1 MAEDSDEAQRTFISL
16 ISLHMSNTKDIQE
29 IAKWLRLQSLSMTT
43 TAGSGHPTSC
53 LSLADI
59 VAVLG
64 FGGYFQFP
72 TTEGT
77 SDHLIF
83 SKGHASALYY
93 ALYAAAGLVPVEE
106 LQTYRKLGSRLE
118 GHPTM
123 KFPYTEAPTG
133 SLGQGLSIGLGLA
146 LGDTLQSRS
155 SRTWV
160 VLGDSEMAEGSNWE
174 AAMLASAKGMKNLV
188 AIVDVNGLGQRGATM
203 WGEGGAQK
211 LHQMFT
217 GFGWEAR
224 AVDGHNIDAL
234 IIALNWAVSPATGPR
249 VLLCQTTKGQGVSFL
264 SGQEGFH
271 GKVLS
276 TEQLAAAQGE
286 IGESSFIPT
295 YTENPEASLKLTKQI
310 GFVAES
316 ILVDDEAP
324 KHSTG
329 LDRLT
334 GIATRF
340 AVGEALA
347 DIAGAWS
354 NTVYLDP
361 EVRNSSGMDAVYKRF
376 PKRVIETYI
385 AEQNTVGIMIGL
397 ARAGYYPVTSGFAA
411 FWTRAY
417 DQLRMAM
424 YAGTDMLVV
433 GSHAGV
439 SIGEDG
445 SSQMG
450 LEDIGLFR
458 TLGATVL
465 YPSDALSAYRL
476 TQEAVKL
483 SGMTYIRA
491 TRESLPNLYDEREE
505 FPIGGSKV
513 LRSSD
518 HDRATIIAAGVTVHE
533 ALRAYETLLS
543 EGVAVRVVDLY
554 SINPIDEATLRMCAA
569 DTKRLIVVED
579 HRASG
584 GIGEAVLS
592 ALGQHLGRLGASIQT
607 LVVRTEPMS
616 GTPEELLHY
625 AQIDAEAI
633 VETVRHRA

>member
-1 MAEDSDEAQRTFISL
+1 MN
-16 ISLHMSNTKDIQE
+16 NTKNIQE
-29 IAKWLRLQSLSMTT
+29 LAKWLRLQSLSMTT

-53 LSLADI
+53 LSLADV
-59 VAVLG
+59 VAVLVQG
-64 FGGYFQFP
+64 KYYKFP
-72 TTEGT
+72 TGAIVAP
-77 SDHLIF
+77 DRLLF

-93 ALYAAAGLVPVEE
+93 ALYAAVGLVPAEE

-146 LGDTLQSRS
+146 IGDTLQERNN
-155 SRTWV
+155 RTWV

-174 AAMLASAKGMKNLV
+174 AAMLASAKSMKNLV

-203 WGEGGAQK
+203 WGDGGAQK
-211 LHQMFT
+211 LHQMFV

-224 AVDGHNIDAL
+224 VVDGHNIDAL
-234 IIALNWAVSPATGPR
+234 IIALDWAVSPATGPR

-276 TEQLAAAQGE
+276 TEQLAAAKKE
-286 IGESSFIPT
+286 IGESSFIPSQLAPDQESS
-295 YTENPEASLKLTKQI
+295 YASKQSS
-310 GFVAES
+310 FTAES
-316 ILVDDEAP
+316 ILVDAEAP

-334 GIATRF
+334 GVATRF

-347 DIAGAWS
+347 DIAGTWS

-385 AEQNTVGIMIGL
+385 AEQNTVGMMVGL
-397 ARAGYYPVTSGFAA
+397 ARTGYYPITSGFAA
-411 FWTRAY
+411 FWTRAH
-417 DQLRMAM
+417 DQLRMAA
-424 YAGTDMLVV
+424 YAGSDMLVV

-450 LEDIGLFR
+450 LEDMGLFR

-476 TQEAVKL
+476 TQEAVRC
-483 SGMTYIRA
+483 SGLTYIRA
-491 TRESLPNLYDEREE
+491 TREALPNLYDEREE
-505 FPIGGSKV
+505 FYIGGSKV

-518 HDRATIIAAGVTVHE
+518 HDLATIIAAGVTVHE
-533 ALRAYETLLS
+533 ALQAYEKLEK
-543 EGVAVRVVDLY
+543 EGMAVRVVDLY
-554 SINPIDEATLRMCAA
+554 SINPIDEATLRQCAA
-569 DTKRLIVVED
+569 ETKRLIVVED
-579 HRASG
+579 HRSAG
-584 GIGEAVLS
+584 GMGEAVL
-592 ALGQHLGRLGASIQT
+592 AVLGKHLGRLGASVQV
-607 LVVRTEPMS
+607 LAVYTEPMS
-616 GTPEELLHY
+616 GTPTELR
-625 AQIDAEAI
+625 AAVGIDANSI
-633 VETVRHRA
+633 VRAVQTRNQ

>member
-1 MAEDSDEAQRTFISL
+1 MN
-16 ISLHMSNTKDIQE
+16 NTKNIQE
-29 IAKWLRLQSLSMTT
+29 MAKWLRLQSLAMTT
-43 TAGSGHPTSC
+43 YAGSGHPTSC
-53 LSLADI
+53 LSLADV
-59 VAVLG
+59 VAIIAL
-64 FGGYFQFP
+64 GGYFHLP
-72 TTEGT
+72 T
-77 SDHLIF
+77 SSAFSPDRLVF

-93 ALYAAAGLVPVEE
+93 AMYAAAGLVPIEE

-123 KFPYTEAPTG
+123 KFPYAEAPTG

-146 LGDTLQSRS
+146 LGDALQDKNN
-155 SRTWV
+155 RTWV

-174 AAMLASAKGMKNLV
+174 AAMLASAKGIKNLV

-211 LHQMFT
+211 LHQMFS

-224 AVDGHNIDAL
+224 VVDGHNVDAL
-234 IIALNWAVSPATGPR
+234 TIALDWAVSPATGPR

-264 SGQEGFH
+264 ANKEGWH

-276 TEQLAAAQGE
+276 TEQLVAAQAE
-286 IGESSFIPT
+286 IGESTFVPPQILEESKTASASPINSFT
-295 YTENPEASLKLTKQI
+295 SEA
-310 GFVAES
+310 A
-316 ILVDDEAP
+316 LVDDESL

-334 GIATRF
+334 GVATRF

-347 DIAGAWS
+347 DIASTWS

-385 AEQNTVGIMIGL
+385 AEQNTIGMMVGL
-397 ARAGYYPVTSGFAA
+397 SRAGYYPITSGFAA
-411 FWTRAY
+411 FWTRAH

-424 YAGTDMLVV
+424 YAGSDMLVV
-433 GSHAGV
+433 GSHAGI

-458 TLGATVL
+458 GLGATVL
-465 YPSDALSAYRL
+465 YPSDARSAYRL
-476 TQEAVKL
+476 TQAAVRG
-483 SGMTYIRA
+483 SGTTYIRA
-491 TRESLPNLYDEREE
+491 TREPLPDLYDEREE
-505 FPIGGSKV
+505 FSIGGSKV

-518 HDRATIIAAGVTVHE
+518 HDSATIIASGVMLHE
-533 ALRAYETLLS
+533 AIQAYEMLK
-543 EGVAVRVVDLY
+543 EDGVLVRVVDLY

-569 DTKRLIVVED
+569 ETKRLIVVED
-579 HRASG
+579 HRAAG

-592 ALGQHLGRLGASIQT
+592 VLGEHLGRLGASVLCIA
-607 LVVRTEPMS
+607 VHTEPMS
-616 GTPEELLHY
+616 GTPSELRAL
-625 AQIDAEAI
+625 AGIDAAAL
-633 VETVRHRA
+633 VQAVRFRGPVGV